1 MSMALASS
9 RPQCRSR
16 RRVGVIGAS
25 ETTVS
30 MIALPEM
37 FKRGYN
43 RKLALGALLAG
54 STLGIL
60 IPPSVLMIVYGL
72 VANESIGHL
81 YAGAFMPG
89 LLLSGVGR

>member
-54 STLGIL
+54 IL

>member
-1 MSMALASS
+1 
-9 RPQCRSR
+9 
-16 RRVGVIGAS
+16 
-25 ETTVS
+25 

-43 RKLALGALLAG
+43 RKLALGALLA
-54 STLGIL
+54 GIL

>member
-1 MSMALASS
+1 MALASS

-25 ETTVS
+25 ETTAS

-43 RKLALGALLAG
+43 RKLALGALLA
-54 STLGIL
+54 GIL